1 MITQVPSARLGSL
14 YGLYFA
20 VVALSIGWF
29 GPYFQSLGFSA
40 SEIGIAIGVL
50 TGSKIIAPYL
60 WGTLGDYLP
69 NRLRVVQ
76 IGIIGSTLAA
86 GLLLLDVDFFGLC
99 LVLALFGV
107 FWNAII
113 AQFDTLTLEYLG
125 NDHHLYSSIRVWGSI
140 GFIAMMLASGWLF
153 SDVEY
158 GILPW
163 LIIAGLLVS
172 AAISM
177 TLPGHGRVHPSENS
191 DEGIR
196 SRLSNASVLI
206 FFVVAS
212 LNQLTHGPLNVFFTL
227 YVQDHGYTAFQA
239 GQLWA
244 LGVLAEVILFFVLP
258 RFIRTLDLRVLL
270 TVSLA
275 LGSMRWILIG
285 AYPDVVWL
293 VIMLQLL
300 HAFTFGAIHSVS
312 IEFIRRWFPGK
323 LSGRGMALYSGCVFG
338 IGGSLGAT
346 LSGIAWE
353 SFGGS
358 TTFLCAG
365 LITGCNACIAWFS
378 LRNARLGAQSF

>member
-60 WGTLGDYLP
+60 WGTLGDFLP

-76 IGIIGSTLAA
+76 IGIVGSTFAA
-86 GLLLLDVDFFGLC
+86 GLLLLDVDFLGLC

-365 LITGCNACIAWFS
+365 LITGCTACIAWFS
-378 LRNARLGAQSF
+378 LKNARLGAQSF

>member
-1 MITQVPSARLGSL
+1 MTTQVPSARLGSL

-60 WGTLGDYLP
+60 WGTLGDFLP

-76 IGIIGSTLAA
+76 IGIVGSTFAA
-86 GLLLLDVDFFGLC
+86 GLLLLDVDFLGLC

-125 NDHHLYSSIRVWGSI
+125 DDHHLYSSIRVWGSI

-163 LIIAGLLVS
+163 LIITGLLVS
-172 AAISM
+172 VAISM
-177 TLPGHGRVHPSENS
+177 TLPAHGRAHSADNT

-196 SRLSNASVLI
+196 SRLTNTSVLI

-285 AYPDVVWL
+285 TYPDVVWL
-293 VIMLQLL
+293 VIVLQLL

-312 IEFIRRWFPGK
+312 IEFIRRWFPRK

-346 LSGIAWE
+346 LSGLAWE

-365 LITGCNACIAWFS
+365 LITGCTACIAWFS

>member
-177 TLPGHGRVHPSENS
+177 TLPGRGRVHPSENS

-365 LITGCNACIAWFS
+365 LITGCTACIAWFS
-378 LRNARLGAQSF
+378 LKNARLGAQSF

>member
-1 MITQVPSARLGSL
+1 VITQVPSARLGSL

-177 TLPGHGRVHPSENS
+177 TLPGHGRVHPLENS

-365 LITGCNACIAWFS
+365 LITGCTACIAWFS
-378 LRNARLGAQSF
+378 LKNARLGAQSF

>member
-125 NDHHLYSSIRVWGSI
+125 DDHHLYSSIRVWGSI

-365 LITGCNACIAWFS
+365 LITGCTACIAWFS
-378 LRNARLGAQSF
+378 LKNARLGAQSF

>member
-177 TLPGHGRVHPSENS
+177 TLPGRGRVHPSENS

-285 AYPDVVWL
+285 AYPDVVCL

-365 LITGCNACIAWFS
+365 LITGCTACIAWFS

>member
-1 MITQVPSARLGSL
+1 VTTQVPSARLGSL

-60 WGTLGDYLP
+60 WGTLGDFLP

-76 IGIIGSTLAA
+76 VGIVGSTFAA
-86 GLLLLDVDFFGLC
+86 GLLLLDVDFLGLC

-177 TLPGHGRVHPSENS
+177 TLPGRGRVHPSDNS

-270 TVSLA
+270 TISLA

-293 VIMLQLL
+293 VIVLQLL

-365 LITGCNACIAWFS
+365 LITGCTACIAWFS

>member
-1 MITQVPSARLGSL
+1 MTTQVPSARLGSL

-60 WGTLGDYLP
+60 WGALGDLLP

-76 IGIIGSTLAA
+76 IGIVGSTLAA
-86 GLLLLDVDFFGLC
+86 GLLLLDVDFLGLC
-99 LVLALFGV
+99 LVLALFGL

-125 NDHHLYSSIRVWGSI
+125 DDHHLYSSIRVWGSI

-153 SDVEY
+153 SNVEY

-163 LIIAGLLVS
+163 LIITGLLVS

-177 TLPGHGRVHPSENS
+177 TLSGHGRVRPAENS
-191 DEGIR
+191 EEGIR
-196 SRLSNASVLI
+196 SRLTNTSVLI
-206 FFVVAS
+206 FFGVAS

-244 LGVLAEVILFFVLP
+244 LGVLAEVALFFVLP
-258 RFIRTLDLRVLL
+258 RFIRTLDLHVLL
-270 TVSLA
+270 TVSLV

-285 AYPDVVWL
+285 TYPDVVWL
-293 VIMLQLL
+293 VIVLQLL

-365 LITGCNACIAWFS
+365 LITGCTACIAWFS

>member
-177 TLPGHGRVHPSENS
+177 TLPGRGRVHPSENS

-365 LITGCNACIAWFS
+365 LITGCTACIAWFS
-378 LRNARLGAQSF
+378 LKNARLGA

>member
-1 MITQVPSARLGSL
+1 VTTQVPSARLGSL

-177 TLPGHGRVHPSENS
+177 TLPGHGGVHPSENS

-365 LITGCNACIAWFS
+365 LITGCTACIAWFS
-378 LRNARLGAQSF
+378 LKNARLGAQSF

>member
-1 MITQVPSARLGSL
+1 MNQVPGVRLGSL
-14 YGLYFA
+14 YSLYFA

-50 TGSKIIAPYL
+50 TGSKIFAPYL
-60 WGTLGDYLP
+60 WGTLGDFLP

-76 IGIIGSTLAA
+76 IGIVGSTLAA
-86 GLLLLDVDFFGLC
+86 GLLLLDVDFLGLC

-125 NDHHLYSSIRVWGSI
+125 DDHHLYSSIRVWGSI

-153 SDVEY
+153 SDVDY

-163 LIIAGLLVS
+163 LIIAGLSVS
-172 AAISM
+172 VAISM
-177 TLPGHGRVHPSENS
+177 TLPGHGRPHASEGS
-191 DEGIR
+191 DQGIR
-196 SRLSNASVLI
+196 YRLTNASVLI

-227 YVQDHGYTAFQA
+227 YVQDHGYSAFQA

-270 TVSLA
+270 TVSLT

-285 AYPDVVWL
+285 TYPDVVWL
-293 VIMLQLL
+293 VIVLQLL

-312 IEFIRRWFPGK
+312 IEFIRRWFPAK

-353 SFGGS
+353 SLGGS
-358 TTFLCAG
+358 ATFLCAG
-365 LITGCNACIAWFS
+365 LITGCTACIAWFS
-378 LRNARLGAQSF
+378 LRNARLGAQLSS

>member
-86 GLLLLDVDFFGLC
+86 GLMLLDVDFFGLC

-365 LITGCNACIAWFS
+365 LITGCTACIAWFS
-378 LRNARLGAQSF
+378 LKNARLGAQSF

>member
-1 MITQVPSARLGSL
+1 MTTQVPSARLGSL

-60 WGTLGDYLP
+60 WGTLGDFLP

-76 IGIIGSTLAA
+76 IGIVGSTFAA
-86 GLLLLDVDFFGLC
+86 GLLLLDVDFLGLC

-125 NDHHLYSSIRVWGSI
+125 DDHHLYSSIRVWGSI

-163 LIIAGLLVS
+163 LIITGLLVS
-172 AAISM
+172 VAISM
-177 TLPGHGRVHPSENS
+177 TLPGHGRARSAENT

-196 SRLSNASVLI
+196 SRLTNTSVLI

-270 TVSLA
+270 TISLA

-293 VIMLQLL
+293 VIVLQLL

-346 LSGIAWE
+346 LSGLAWE

-365 LITGCNACIAWFS
+365 LITGCTACIAWFS

>member
-1 MITQVPSARLGSL
+1 VITQVPSARLGSL

-365 LITGCNACIAWFS
+365 LITGCTACIAWFS

>member
-365 LITGCNACIAWFS
+365 LITGCTACIAWFS
-378 LRNARLGAQSF
+378 LRNARLGTQSF

>member
-191 DEGIR
+191 DEGIG

-378 LRNARLGAQSF
+378 LKNARLGAQSF

>member
-1 MITQVPSARLGSL
+1 MTTQVPSARLGSL

-86 GLLLLDVDFFGLC
+86 ALLLLDVDFFGLC

-378 LRNARLGAQSF
+378 LKNARLGAQSF

>member
-1 MITQVPSARLGSL
+1 VITQVPSARLGSL

-125 NDHHLYSSIRVWGSI
+125 DDHHLYSSIRVWGSI

-365 LITGCNACIAWFS
+365 LITGCTACIAWFS
-378 LRNARLGAQSF
+378 LKNARLGAQSF

>member
-177 TLPGHGRVHPSENS
+177 TLPGHGRVHPLENS

-365 LITGCNACIAWFS
+365 LITGCTACIAWFS
-378 LRNARLGAQSF
+378 LKNARLGAQSF

>member
-1 MITQVPSARLGSL
+1 MTTQVPSARLGSL

-60 WGTLGDYLP
+60 WGTLGDFLP

-76 IGIIGSTLAA
+76 IGIVGSTFAA
-86 GLLLLDVDFFGLC
+86 GLLLLDVDFLGLC

-125 NDHHLYSSIRVWGSI
+125 DDHHLYSSIRVWGSI

-158 GILPW
+158 AILPW
-163 LIIAGLLVS
+163 LIITGLLVS
-172 AAISM
+172 VAIST
-177 TLPGHGRVHPSENS
+177 TLPGHGRAHSAENT

-196 SRLSNASVLI
+196 SRLTNTSVLI

-270 TVSLA
+270 TISLA

-293 VIMLQLL
+293 VIVLQLL

-365 LITGCNACIAWFS
+365 LITGCTACIAWFS

>member
-1 MITQVPSARLGSL
+1 MPSARLGSL

-177 TLPGHGRVHPSENS
+177 TLPGRGRVHPSENS

-365 LITGCNACIAWFS
+365 LITGCTACIAWFS

>member
-1 MITQVPSARLGSL
+1 VTTQVPSARLGSL

-60 WGTLGDYLP
+60 WGTLGDFLP

-76 IGIIGSTLAA
+76 IGIVGSTFAA
-86 GLLLLDVDFFGLC
+86 GLLLLDVDFLGLC

-125 NDHHLYSSIRVWGSI
+125 DDHHLYSSIRVWGSI

-153 SDVEY
+153 LDVEY

-163 LIIAGLLVS
+163 LIITGLLVS

-177 TLPGHGRVHPSENS
+177 TLPGHGRAHSAENT

-196 SRLSNASVLI
+196 SRLTNTSVLI

-293 VIMLQLL
+293 VIVLQLL

-365 LITGCNACIAWFS
+365 LITGCTACIAWFS
-378 LRNARLGAQSF
+378 LKNARLGAQSF

>member
-1 MITQVPSARLGSL
+1 MPSARLGSL

-365 LITGCNACIAWFS
+365 LITGCTACIAWFS

>member
-1 MITQVPSARLGSL
+1 MTTQVPSARLGSL

-60 WGTLGDYLP
+60 WGTLGDFLP

-76 IGIIGSTLAA
+76 IGIVGSTFAA
-86 GLLLLDVDFFGLC
+86 GLLLLDVDFLGLC

-125 NDHHLYSSIRVWGSI
+125 DDHHLYSSIRVWGSI

-163 LIIAGLLVS
+163 LIITGLLVS
-172 AAISM
+172 VAISM
-177 TLPGHGRVHPSENS
+177 TLPAHGRANS
-191 DEGIR
+191 ADNTDEGIR
-196 SRLSNASVLI
+196 SRLTNTSVLI

-270 TVSLA
+270 TISLA

-293 VIMLQLL
+293 VIVLQLL

-346 LSGIAWE
+346 LSGLAWE

-365 LITGCNACIAWFS
+365 LITGCTACIAWFS

>member
-365 LITGCNACIAWFS
+365 LITGCTACIAWFS
-378 LRNARLGAQSF
+378 LKNARLGA

>member
-1 MITQVPSARLGSL
+1 MPSARLGSL

-270 TVSLA
+270 TISLA

-293 VIMLQLL
+293 VIVLQLL

-346 LSGIAWE
+346 LSGLAWE

-365 LITGCNACIAWFS
+365 LITGCTACIAWFS

>member
-365 LITGCNACIAWFS
+365 LITGCTACIAWFS
-378 LRNARLGAQSF
+378 LKNARLGAQSF

>member
-1 MITQVPSARLGSL
+1 MTTQVPSARLGSL

-60 WGTLGDYLP
+60 WGTLGDFLP

-76 IGIIGSTLAA
+76 IGIVGSTFAA
-86 GLLLLDVDFFGLC
+86 GLLLLDVDFLGLC

-125 NDHHLYSSIRVWGSI
+125 DDHHLYSSIRVWGSI

-163 LIIAGLLVS
+163 LIITGLLVS
-172 AAISM
+172 VAIST
-177 TLPGHGRVHPSENS
+177 TLPGHGRAHSAENT

-196 SRLSNASVLI
+196 SRLTNTSVLI

-270 TVSLA
+270 TISLA

-293 VIMLQLL
+293 VIVLQLL

-365 LITGCNACIAWFS
+365 LITGCTACIAWFS

>member
-1 MITQVPSARLGSL
+1 MTTQVPSARLGSL

-60 WGTLGDYLP
+60 WGTLGDFLP

-76 IGIIGSTLAA
+76 IGIVGSTFAA
-86 GLLLLDVDFFGLC
+86 GLLLLDVDFLGLC

-125 NDHHLYSSIRVWGSI
+125 DDHHLYSSIRVWGSI

-163 LIIAGLLVS
+163 LIITGLLVS
-172 AAISM
+172 VAISM
-177 TLPGHGRVHPSENS
+177 TLPGHGRARSAENT

-196 SRLSNASVLI
+196 SRLTNTSVLI

-270 TVSLA
+270 TISLA

-293 VIMLQLL
+293 VIVLQLL

-346 LSGIAWE
+346 LSGLAWE

-365 LITGCNACIAWFS
+365 LITGCTAGIAWFS

>member
-1 MITQVPSARLGSL
+1 MTVAVPSVRLGSL

-29 GPYFQSLGFSA
+29 GPFFQSLGFSA
-40 SEIGIAIGVL
+40 SEIGMAIGVL

-60 WGTLGDYLP
+60 WGTLGDLLP

-76 IGIIGSTLAA
+76 LGIVGSSLAA
-86 GLLLLDVDFFGLC
+86 SLLLLDVDFLGLC

-113 AQFDTLTLEYLG
+113 AQFDTLTLEYLAE
-125 NDHHLYSSIRVWGSI
+125 NHHQYSSIRVWGSI
-140 GFIAMMLASGWLF
+140 GFIVMMLASGWLF

-163 LIIAGLLVS
+163 LIIAGLMVS

-177 TLPGHGRVHPSENS
+177 TLPGHGHTHPPEESG
-191 DEGIR
+191 EGMG
-196 SRLSNASVLI
+196 SRLTNPSVLI

-227 YVQDHGYTAFQA
+227 YVQDHGYSAFQA

-244 LGVLAEVILFFVLP
+244 LGVFAEVILFFVLP

-270 TVSLA
+270 VLSLA
-275 LGSMRWILIG
+275 LGSMRWLLIG

-293 VIMLQLL
+293 VIVLQLL

-353 SFGGS
+353 SLGGS
-358 TTFLCAG
+358 ATFLCAS
-365 LITGCNACIAWFS
+365 LITGCTAIIAWFS
-378 LRNARLGAQSF
+378 LRDARLGAQSF

>member
-346 LSGIAWE
+346 LSGLAWE

-365 LITGCNACIAWFS
+365 LITGCTACIAWFS

>member
-1 MITQVPSARLGSL
+1 MTTQVPSARLGSL

-60 WGTLGDYLP
+60 WGTLGDFLP

-76 IGIIGSTLAA
+76 IGIVGSTFAA
-86 GLLLLDVDFFGLC
+86 GLLLLDVDFLGLC

-125 NDHHLYSSIRVWGSI
+125 DDHHLYSSIRVWGSI

-163 LIIAGLLVS
+163 LIITGLLVS
-172 AAISM
+172 VAISM
-177 TLPGHGRVHPSENS
+177 TLPGHGRARSAENT

-196 SRLSNASVLI
+196 SRLTNTSVLI

-270 TVSLA
+270 TISLA

-293 VIMLQLL
+293 VIVLQLL

-365 LITGCNACIAWFS
+365 LITGCTACIAWFS